1 MCFFGLFY
9 IINRNGASL
18 LCFHKKMSLAKCDSP
33 KPSNSFCRSR
43 CFSSFSSKKCHIE
56 FTRFS
61 ALPIQWNV
69 FHKKN
74 LFPLFLSTISI
85 KLLFNVLDCFLCIT
99 LAPLTKCTPI
109 LFSLLFRFRSV
120 DSYILIFFSS
130 IIRFRHR
137 CVSAAQS
144 TKNSVTENLMSRKN
158 QIHCIIRLMTCYVH
172 LTERSIVP
180 LRFLSDLCNS

>member
-1 MCFFGLFY
+1 MFFYCFTSSTGMALPSSAFTKK
-9 IINRNGASL
+9 NSL
-18 LCFHKKMSLAKCDSP
+18 TKCDCP

-43 CFSSFSSKKCHIE
+43 CFSSFSFKKCHIE

-109 LFSLLFRFRSV
+109 LFTFLFRFRSV
-120 DSYILIFFSS
+120 DSYIFLFFFNNSFSS
-130 IIRFRHR
+130 
-137 CVSAAQS
+137 S
-144 TKNSVTENLMSRKN
+144 
-158 QIHCIIRLMTCYVH
+158 
-172 LTERSIVP
+172 
-180 LRFLSDLCNS
+180 LCFGCTIN